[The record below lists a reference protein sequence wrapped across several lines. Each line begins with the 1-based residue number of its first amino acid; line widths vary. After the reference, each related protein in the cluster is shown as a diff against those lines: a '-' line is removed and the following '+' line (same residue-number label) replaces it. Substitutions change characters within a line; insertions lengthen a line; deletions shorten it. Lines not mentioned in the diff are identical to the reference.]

1 MPAAFGMAVLALLG
15 ALGLLLAGVAQVRAG
30 LIWTSLGLCVLVL
43 AVAVVGLARPRQRQR
58 RRR

>member
-43 AVAVVGLARPRQRQR
+43 AVVAFGLTRPPQR
-58 RRR
+58 RR